1 MGETLRRRFGPLPVW
16 AWALIMVALLAAYLS
31 YRKKQAA
38 NAAAAQQ
45 AQTSAVS
52 SNLGT
57 VPVSNLTTAAQ
68 PMPIQLG
75 DTFVSTT
82 VPNTVNVSPSTT
94 VNNQPPS
101 ATMQPAPTPAPSPAV
116 NVAPPAPSQAFGLVN
131 TVQGLMEWLGVN
143 KAGQPVYNVG
153 GGAPVYFGNASALAQ
168 GAQYEQ
174 PGYDIYTPVGY
185 AGQVSAQPTVLNQPY
200 VAGVT

>member
-1 MGETLRRRFGPLPVW
+1 MGETLRRRVGFLPVW
-16 AWALIMVALLAAYLS
+16 AWALILVAVLALYLS

-38 NAAAAQQ
+38 AAAAAQQ
-45 AQTSAVS
+45 NTSLS

-68 PMPIQLG
+68 PMPIQMG

-94 VNNQPPS
+94 INNPQPPS
-101 ATMQPAPTPAPSPAV
+101 AAMPPAPPPAPSPAT
-116 NVAPPAPSQAFGLVN
+116 NVVPAAPNYGYGLVN
-131 TVQGLMEWLGVN
+131 TVQGLMAWLGVN
-143 KAGQPVYNVG
+143 TAGSNIFNVG

-168 GAQYEQ
+168 GGQYEK
-174 PGYDIYTPVGY
+174 PGQDIYTPVGY
-185 AGQVSAQPTVLNQPY
+185 SSQIASTAQPLNQPY
-200 VAGVT
+200 VG

>member
-1 MGETLRRRFGPLPVW
+1 MGDTLRRRWGPLPVW
-16 AWALIMVALLAAYLS
+16 AWALILVAILAMYLS
-31 YRKKQAA
+31 YRKKQS
-38 NAAAAQQ
+38 AAAAAAAS
-45 AQTSAVS
+45 AQSQGLS

-68 PMPIQLG
+68 PMPVGLG

-101 ATMQPAPTPAPSPAV
+101 YTLQVAPPPAPSPAV
-116 NVAPPAPSQAFGLVN
+116 NVTPPKTTGYGLVN

-143 KAGQPVYNVG
+143 TAGSKVYNVG
-153 GGAPVYFGNASALAQ
+153 GGAPVYFGNASALAT

-185 AGQVSAQPTVLNQPY
+185 ASQVASTPQTLNQPY
-200 VAGVT
+200 VAGRT

>member
-16 AWALIMVALLAAYLS
+16 AWGLILVVLLAAYLS

-38 NAAAAQQ
+38 AAAAAAAAQSQ
-45 AQTSAVS
+45 SLS

-68 PMPIQLG
+68 PMPIQMG

-94 VNNQPPS
+94 VNNNPPA
-101 ATMQPAPTPAPSPAV
+101 ATIQPAPVPTPSPAV
-116 NVAPPAPSQAFGLVN
+116 NVTPPNYGYGLVN
-131 TVQGLMEWLGVN
+131 TVQGLMAWLGVN
-143 KAGQPVYNVG
+143 TAGSKIFNVG

-168 GAQYEQ
+168 GSQYEK
-174 PGYDIYTPVGY
+174 PGEDIYTPVGY
-185 AGQVSAQPTVLNQPY
+185 SGQIASTALPIGTPY
-200 VAGVT
+200 GG